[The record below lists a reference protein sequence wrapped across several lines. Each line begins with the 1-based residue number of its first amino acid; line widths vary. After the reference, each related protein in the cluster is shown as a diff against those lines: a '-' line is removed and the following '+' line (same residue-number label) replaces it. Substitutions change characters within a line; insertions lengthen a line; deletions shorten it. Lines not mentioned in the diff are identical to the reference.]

1 MAFAVDW
8 QATEKTV
15 VDKLLK
21 TLQEL
26 PAADAHLQSGQR
38 SFSNARSRIDAE
50 IDLRISNQN
59 LTLLVEAKKSLFP
72 RDAREALWQLREY
85 ASQFGGGDHVIP
97 LLAAE
102 SISPGSK
109 EFLRRE
115 NVGYFE
121 MGGSLFIPAPGAYVL
136 IDKPVPRNLARSVS
150 TVFKGKRSQVLRVL
164 DPQHWFSVKA
174 LSEAARV
181 SPATA
186 SETLIMLER
195 FEWLA
200 ARGQDPSKERQLTAP
215 RALLDEWKK
224 QVLAGIKP
232 KTRRYYVPNA
242 TNEDTFIGRMDTAF
256 AEAGVE
262 YVLTQESAGRRY
274 APFLSSLSRVSCRGA
289 STRSAGNAL
298 SRLGAREV
306 SEGANFTMIE
316 TLAEEGPFLFEERHG
331 AAWLASPV
339 QVYLDLLIAGGRA
352 QEAAEHLRKERISF

>member
-1 MAFAVDW
+1 MIDW
-8 QATEKTV
+8 QETEKTV

-26 PAADAHLQSGQR
+26 PAADAHLQSSQR
-38 SFSNARSRIDAE
+38 TFSNKRATIDAE
-50 IDLRISNQN
+50 IDLSISNQN
-59 LTLLVEAKKSLFP
+59 LTMLVEVKRSVFP
-72 RDAREALWQLREY
+72 RDTREAVWQLQEY
-85 ASQFGGGDHVIP
+85 ARRLGSAAHVIP

-109 EFLRRE
+109 EFLRSE
-115 NVGYFE
+115 NVGYFD

-136 IDKPVPRNLARSVS
+136 IDKPAPRKQARSVT
-150 TVFKGKRSQVLRVL
+150 TVFKGKRSQILRVL
-164 DPQHWFSVKA
+164 LHDPHHWFSVKA

-186 SETLIMLER
+186 SETLIKLER

-200 ARGQDPSKERQLTAP
+200 ARGQGPSKERQLIAP

-224 QVLAGIKP
+224 QILAGMKP
-232 KTRRYYVPNA
+232 KVRRYYVPNA

-262 YVLTQESAGRRY
+262 YVLTQESAAQRY
-274 APFLSSLSRVSCRGA
+274 APFLSSLSRVSCRAA
-289 STRSAGNAL
+289 SARTAANAL
-298 SRLGAREV
+298 GKLGAKEV
-306 SEGANFTMIE
+306 SEGANFIVIE
-316 TLAEEGPFLFEERHG
+316 NLAEEGPLLFKERHG
-331 AAWLASPV
+331 TAWLASPI

-352 QEAAEHLRKERISF
+352 QEAAEHLRNERIGF